1 MTIEFF
7 SDDDDIVGPGVVM
20 EYTTDVGEETG
31 TGSGTGTGTG
41 ETDGSD
47 VDIGNL
53 PSDSEDY
60 ATSSHPGK
68 NWRILKE
75 KLNKF

>member
-7 SDDDDIVGPGVVM
+7 SNDDDIVGPGVVM

-31 TGSGTGTGTG
+31 TGSGTG

-68 NWRILKE
+68 N
-75 KLNKF
+75 